1 MLFTLERN
9 YRLRWMDFDL
19 YGHLKPQAALDLM
32 QDVATIHAKEM
43 GFSDEELRDKGIFW
57 IVTRMKL
64 TIVKQPE
71 RLSCVTVRTWPHTQ
85 TKLSFLRDFLITDES
100 GELIAKATSEWM
112 VVSIEKRSFASAL
125 LAYDGPKDFDEA
137 RTFESKPKKIKNL
150 DKEPD
155 SSISMTPGFSDFDQN
170 GHLNNA
176 MYARLILD
184 AIELDENLS
193 VESLQIDYRHEV
205 LAGSTLI
212 LETLHEDRAIKVRGL
227 GEDGQIAFMALVETK
242 EA

>member
-1 MLFTLERN
+1 MLFALERD
-9 YRLRWMDFDL
+9 YRLRWMDFDR
-19 YGHLKPQAALDLM
+19 YGRLKPQAVLDLF

-43 GFSDEELRDKGIFW
+43 GFSDEDLLAKGIFW
-57 IVTRMKL
+57 VVTRIKL
-64 TIVKQPE
+64 AFLKQPK

-85 TKLSFLRDFLITDES
+85 TKLSFLRDFTITDEA

-112 VVSIEKRSFASAL
+112 VISLEKRSFASAL

-150 DKEPD
+150 EKDPD
-155 SSISMTPGFSDFDQN
+155 SSVVVTPGFSDFDQN

-184 AIELDENLS
+184 AIELDETHAI
-193 VESLQIDYRHEV
+193 ESLQIDYRHEV
-205 LAGSTLI
+205 LVGSTLL
-212 LETLHEDRAIKVRGL
+212 LESLHEDGAIKVRGL
-227 GEDGQIAFMALVETK
+227 LEDSQIAFMALVETK